1 MLWNEIGPLLVKLS
15 HLIAQSHMTFFDALG
30 GIYSQNEFLSSIIR
44 INTSSHKSQNQ
55 LKWAQKLFCELRDFY
70 SKFGISITRLSCDT
84 SKCALKQVDGNPAID
99 AFRQIGDRRIHFKA
113 KATLILCV
121 FSSSDVGSKWW
132 LLYSLLHPTTK
143 HLNRRHSCLP
153 LHRSRHNGG
162 HMTAHWGRV

>member
-15 HLIAQSHMTFFDALG
+15 RLIAQSHITFFDTLW
-30 GIYSQNEFLSSIIR
+30 GIYLQNAFLSSIIR
-44 INTSSHKSQNQ
+44 INPSSHKSKTNSSER
-55 LKWAQKLFCELRDFY
+55 KNFFEHFY
-70 SKFGISITRLSCDT
+70 LKFGISITRFSWDT

-113 KATLILCV
+113 KVTLILCV

-162 HMTAHWGRV
+162 RMTAHWGRV